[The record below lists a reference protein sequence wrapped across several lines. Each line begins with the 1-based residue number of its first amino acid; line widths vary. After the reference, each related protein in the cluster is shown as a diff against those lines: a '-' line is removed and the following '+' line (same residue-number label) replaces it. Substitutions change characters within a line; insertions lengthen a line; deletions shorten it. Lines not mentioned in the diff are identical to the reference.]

1 MQMTTKMNS
10 TLYPHKFGPRML
22 NTEFTSTFAKVG
34 PKPIWTPKPCYFTH
48 KIPTNQMFVAF
59 HIFLPYSIIIE
70 L

>member
-22 NTEFTSTFAKVG
+22 NFCRFFMAKVE
-34 PKPIWTPKPCYFTH
+34 PKPIGTPKPCYFTH
-48 KIPTNQMFVAF
+48 KIPTNKMFVAI
-59 HIFLPYSIIIE
+59 HIFLPSSIIIE

>member
-22 NTEFTSTFAKVG
+22 NFCRFFMAKVE
-34 PKPIWTPKPCYFTH
+34 PKPIWTPKPCYF
-48 KIPTNQMFVAF
+48 NQMFVAF